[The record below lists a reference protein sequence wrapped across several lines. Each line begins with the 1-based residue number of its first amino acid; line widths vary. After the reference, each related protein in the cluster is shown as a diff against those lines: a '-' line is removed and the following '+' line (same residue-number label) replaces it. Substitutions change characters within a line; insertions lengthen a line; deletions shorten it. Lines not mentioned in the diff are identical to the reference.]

1 MNNCISF
8 CCFFCPGL
16 HESRTSSL
24 SSFTQVA
31 FENRNPETKE
41 RDFCLAVKIMISL
54 LILLFLRE
62 VTGATFF
69 RQYKGEH
76 QIQTCNESAG
86 ESNTAWWF
94 GQDNSLQKFKWG
106 CYSKVGELCDD
117 SDGEEY
123 HNKFHLDNFKNG
135 GILACKTLTGLSTL
149 KKKIPIFTSEEDC
162 EEFNFFIVAII
173 NSTAGGR
180 IQNTRVQSEEKVSI
194 EEKEDFNISCQF
206 ELEAKTSEFVVYW
219 FKETEP
225 TTCLFS
231 VSNDGQHSLNNFDND
246 INCCIDPAFKER
258 RINSSTTLGSEHQQ
272 QSHTVT
278 ITSSTVSDS
287 GIYFCVVAAY
297 ITKYRWTIES
307 RISVTVRQSS
317 PQSSKLKLK
326 ISLAVIAALFLVG
339 GIILFLC
346 WKKNAKGKSLEC
358 QQRDQTTV
366 APEDCSPYAVSSSK
380 DLDGSITVYSLAT
393 SPGEAPSAACSL
405 PEGSPSPGVRHGD
418 DVQALYA
425 RVLKD

>member
-1 MNNCISF
+1 
-8 CCFFCPGL
+8 
-16 HESRTSSL
+16 
-24 SSFTQVA
+24 
-31 FENRNPETKE
+31 
-41 RDFCLAVKIMISL
+41 MISL

-69 RQYKGEH
+69 HQYESEH
-76 QIQTCNESAG
+76 QIQIFNESAG

-94 GQDNSLQKFKWG
+94 GQDNSLQRFEQSCCSKDGDLHDDFG
-106 CYSKVGELCDD
+106 C
-117 SDGEEY
+117 EEC
-123 HNKFHLDNFKNG
+123 HNKFHLDNFQNG
-135 GILACKTLTGLSTL
+135 GMFACKTLTGLSTP
-149 KKKIPIFTSEEDC
+149 KKETPVFTSEEDC

-173 NSTAGGR
+173 NSTAE
-180 IQNTRVQSEEKVSI
+180 QSSKNTGVQSEEKVSN
-194 EEKEDFNISCQF
+194 EEKENFNLSCKF
-206 ELEAKTSEFVVYW
+206 ELGAKTSEFVVYW

-231 VSNDGQHSLNNFDND
+231 VTNEGQHSLDNFDND

-258 RINSSTTLGSEHQQ
+258 RINFSTTLDSEHRH

-278 ITSSTVSDS
+278 ITHSTASDS

-297 ITKYRWTIES
+297 NKKYRWTIES
-307 RISVTVRQSS
+307 RISVTIRQSS
-317 PQSSKLKLK
+317 PLSSKIKLK
-326 ISLAVIAALFLVG
+326 ISLAVTAAMCLVV

-346 WKKNAKGKSLEC
+346 WKKNAKGKPLEC

-366 APEDCSPYAVSSSK
+366 APEDCSPYAVSSHK

-393 SPGEAPSAACSL
+393 SPGEAPFAACSL